1 MAFGDLLEQV
11 GSMGR
16 FQFVHVT
23 LLCVPVL
30 LMASHNLLQ
39 NFVAPVPHHY
49 CKAHANLTQSQL
61 SPEQRLL
68 ITVPQDQSG
77 KPLSC
82 QRYVTPQWHLLASN
96 GTSVSKEEGDY
107 SDELDADLQEC
118 PDGWFYNLT
127 ERSSTIIS
135 EVRPH
140 YFTTAYVSVLF

>member
-1 MAFGDLLEQV
+1 
-11 GSMGR
+11 MGR
-16 FQFVHVT
+16 FQYVHVT

-49 CKAHANLTQSQL
+49 CKTHANLTQSQL
-61 SPEQRLL
+61 SPEQKLL

-82 QRYVTPQWHLLASN
+82 QRYVTPQWHLLAGN
-96 GTSVSKEEGDY
+96 GTSGDY
-107 SDELDADLQEC
+107 VDELDADLQEC
-118 PDGWFYNLT
+118 QDGWFYNLT

-135 EVRPH
+135 EVGLPH
-140 YFTTAYVSVLF
+140 FTPAYVSVLS